1 MEARDRLISQG
12 PHLAPGSEG
21 GRPASWE
28 QDRGVRAFWVC
39 VSPADLKELWV
50 VVGDQNTTLAE
61 MKQNRAFVGTVGCE
75 MMCVT
80 FHFLHVESS
89 QLLYWLKSRLVEKI
103 KSAVDVEDASI
114 L

>member
-21 GRPASWE
+21 GWAASWE
-28 QDRGVRAFWVC
+28 HGRGVRALWVC
-39 VSPADLKELWV
+39 VSPADLKEVWV

-61 MKQNRAFVGTVGCE
+61 MKQNRAFGRAFVGTVGCE
-75 MMCVT
+75 TMCVT
-80 FHFLHVESS
+80 FHVLHVESS
-89 QLLYWLKSRLVEKI
+89 QLLYWLKSRLVD
-103 KSAVDVEDASI
+103 VDVVDASI

>member
-21 GRPASWE
+21 GRAASWE
-28 QDRGVRAFWVC
+28 QDRGVLG
-39 VSPADLKELWV
+39 VSPQQISKNCV

-61 MKQNRAFVGTVGCE
+61 MKQNRAFGRAFVGTVGCE
-75 MMCVT
+75 TMCVT

-89 QLLYWLKSRLVEKI
+89 QLLYWLKSRLVD
-103 KSAVDVEDASI
+103 VDVEDASI